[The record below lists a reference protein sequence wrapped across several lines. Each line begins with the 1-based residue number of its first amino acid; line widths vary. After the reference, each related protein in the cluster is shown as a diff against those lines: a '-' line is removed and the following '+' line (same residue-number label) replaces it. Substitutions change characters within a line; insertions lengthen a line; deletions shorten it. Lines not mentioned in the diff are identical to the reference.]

1 MVPLKFR
8 FATPVLER
16 LRSERRHLFL
26 YGPSGVGKRSLLAD
40 LDERDRA
47 EGKKRQTIDLRS
59 TPNFSIP
66 GESCDPETGLT
77 LVNADAPAVQLNDL
91 YPTLS
96 AYSPGTRKPRH
107 PSISEGHP
115 LRVSSVDS
123 VRFAPCLPK
132 KLVQRIE
139 RIFRTVRVYPLS
151 FRECEGLTSHGP
163 EFSTDTAP
171 STFFPGADER
181 TLLSHMLE
189 GGLPAM
195 QGLALEERDRRWRV
209 YTEELVPLLGNG
221 DRRLGENAVAL
232 LRAFASRLGDTVDS
246 KELSRKLGISLRQTK
261 CAFRRCVELSLIEPV
276 YPVDATAFSEPLPF
290 FFDTGFLTYFMGIRS
305 ETELRAHPAFRAVFA
320 HFIAGEIRKSR
331 AYGPAGDRMGF
342 VFEAANSPDAGFDDH
357 FPYRL
362 FFLPGD
368 PEVLRR
374 PKVSLS
380 LNLAD
385 WIETAK

>member
-1 MVPLKFR
+1 M
-8 FATPVLER
+8 
-16 LRSERRHLFL
+16 
-26 YGPSGVGKRSLLAD
+26 
-40 LDERDRA
+40 
-47 EGKKRQTIDLRS
+47 
-59 TPNFSIP
+59 
-66 GESCDPETGLT
+66 
-77 LVNADAPAVQLNDL
+77 
-91 YPTLS
+91 
-96 AYSPGTRKPRH
+96 
-107 PSISEGHP
+107 
-115 LRVSSVDS
+115 RVSSVDS

-181 TLLSHMLE
+181 TLLSRMLE

-195 QGLALEERDRRWRV
+195 QGLASEERDRRWRV
-209 YTEELVPLLGNG
+209 YAEELVPLLGSG
-221 DRRLGENAVAL
+221 DRQLGENAVAL
-232 LRAFASRLGDTVDS
+232 LRVFASRLGGTVDS

-290 FFDTGFLTYFMGIRS
+290 FFDTGFLTYLMGIRS
-305 ETELRAHPAFRAVFA
+305 AAELRTHPAFTAVFA

-331 AYGPAGDRMGF
+331 AYGPAGDRTGF
-342 VFEAANSPDAGFDDH
+342 VFEAAN
-357 FPYRL
+357 YRL

-380 LNLAD
+380 MNLAD
-385 WIETAK
+385 WIETAKRKSPPHLCGEDSVIHSGL

>member
-1 MVPLKFR
+1 MQHPFSSVSVRKGVIFFCTARRASENGPSSPTLTKE
-8 FATPVLER
+8 T
-16 LRSERRHLFL
+16 ERR
-26 YGPSGVGKRSLLAD
+26 
-40 LDERDRA
+40 E
-47 EGKKRQTIDLRS
+47 KKRQTIDLRS
-59 TPNFSIP
+59 TPNFAIP

-139 RIFRTVRVYPLS
+139 RFLPALRVYPLS
-151 FRECEGLTSHGP
+151 YRECQGLPSPDP
-163 EFSTDTAP
+163 EFSTGTAP
-171 STFFPGADER
+171 SLFFPGADER
-181 TLLSHMLE
+181 TLLSRMLE

-195 QGLALEERDRRWRV
+195 QGLASEERDRRWRV

-331 AYGPAGDRMGF
+331 AYGPAGDRTGF